1 MDSINASL
9 HRFMN
14 KKDWQA
20 RFEKVKKE
28 VLSDKRVQS
37 FLQAH
42 PEWKDEKLDRD
53 LMKLYEYKKERDH
66 CDRCPGLPRCSNMMT
81 GYQPV
86 IQVEN
91 EQLLIRYQPC
101 ALKRQ
106 EEERKRQQSL
116 MKSMYIPKEILEAT
130 FDSID
135 QDHKSRIAAI
145 KQCLQFAL
153 NANPGEDGKGLYL
166 CGKFGVGKTYMM
178 GAVINELAARNIPSM
193 IVYVPDFFRELK
205 QSVTDGTV
213 QEKIDYV
220 KKMDV
225 LILDDIGAETIS
237 AWIRDDVL
245 GVILQYRMMEKLP
258 TLYTSNYDY
267 DELEEH
273 LSYSQKGGIERLK
286 AKRILERIRHLTTFV
301 FVDGKNRRESL

>member
-1 MDSINASL
+1 MDSIDASL
-9 HRFMN
+9 HHFMN
-14 KKDWQA
+14 KKEWQE

-28 VLSDKRVQS
+28 VLMDKRIQS
-37 FLQAH
+37 FLKEH
-42 PEWKDEKLDRD
+42 PAWNEDTLDHD
-53 LMKLYEYKKERDH
+53 LMKLYEYKKEREN
-66 CDRCPGLPRCSNMMT
+66 CDFCPGLKRCPNMMK

-86 IQVEN
+86 IAVEN
-91 EQLLIRYQPC
+91 DQLLIRYQSC
-101 ALKRQ
+101 TLKRQ
-106 EEERKRQQSL
+106 EEERKKQQSL

-135 QDHKSRIAAI
+135 QDHKSRLAASN
-145 KQCLQFAL
+145 KCLQFAME
-153 NANPGEDGKGLYL
+153 ANPGKDGKGLYL

-178 GAVINELAARNIPSM
+178 GAIVNELAARNIPSM

-286 AKRILERIRHLTTFV
+286 AKRIMERIRHLTTFV